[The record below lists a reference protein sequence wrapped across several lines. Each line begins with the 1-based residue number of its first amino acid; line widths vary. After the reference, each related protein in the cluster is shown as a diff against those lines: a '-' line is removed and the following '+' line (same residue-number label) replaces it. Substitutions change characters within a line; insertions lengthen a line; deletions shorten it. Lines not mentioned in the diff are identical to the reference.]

1 MNWISNIFLQ
11 IIGEK
16 DADGF
21 YWGECGG
28 RSGYVPCNM
37 VSEVQVD
44 DERVAREL
52 LKDDQRMR
60 GGRGGWRGGDRW
72 GDIYAGAS
80 TKKMIALYDYDP
92 MELSPNVDMEVK
104 WNNHIM
110 KHQIKTDFPG
120 GAQLSN
126 RRHYYSFW

>member
-1 MNWISNIFLQ
+1 
-11 IIGEK
+11 
-16 DADGF
+16 
-21 YWGECGG
+21 
-28 RSGYVPCNM
+28 M